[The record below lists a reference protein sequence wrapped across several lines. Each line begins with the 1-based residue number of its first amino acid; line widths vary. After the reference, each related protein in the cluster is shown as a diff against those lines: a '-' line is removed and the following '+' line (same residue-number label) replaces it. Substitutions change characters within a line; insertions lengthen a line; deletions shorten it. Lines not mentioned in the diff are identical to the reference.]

1 MLEILRWFLGRVESS
16 RRVALFEGFELDLR
30 AGELCREGDK
40 PIGLAEQ
47 PFRILSMLLEH
58 SGDLVTREEIQA
70 ALWPNGTIVEFEH
83 SISAAINRLRQILGD
98 SAEEP
103 RYIET
108 LARRGYRWKGRV
120 EWVERPRQSAEPANV
135 EAGPEAHT
143 PSDRNLIGKKVS
155 HYRVLEAIG
164 GGGMGVVYKAE
175 DLKLG
180 RQVALKFLPEEL
192 VGDPAALHRFERE
205 ARAASALSHPN
216 ICIVHEVEEHE
227 QNPFI
232 VMELLEGETLREVIS
247 RSAPVKSHLEIEKL
261 LDLTI
266 QISEALDA
274 AHRQGIVHRDIK
286 PSNIFITKQGQA
298 KILDFG
304 LAKLVP
310 VATDAEGSWGGQP
323 DDGHHGISL
332 EPAPLTTSDRFLS
345 RTGATMGTAGYMS
358 PEQARGEKLDAR
370 TDLFS
375 FGLVLYEMATGKRAF
390 AGATGPKLQE
400 AILAQV
406 PTPARDL
413 NPDLPAKLEKIIDR
427 ALEKDREARYQSAL
441 ELRTDLEALDRALQP
456 KRRAPKWV
464 MAGGVVAAVSIASAI
479 FWFGRVRPRSVQS
492 PPELKLRQLT
502 NNSFE
507 NRVLT
512 GAISPDGKYLAYSDA
527 KGIRIQLV
535 ATGETRIVPQPN
547 ALNGQEVDW
556 EVAGRW
562 FPDSTRFVANAHPAG
577 ENQNAWSSQT
587 SSIWL
592 VSVLGGP
599 PHKLRDNAVAWSVSP
614 DGSLISFGT
623 NKGKLGEREIWL
635 MGSGGEQTRKLFDT
649 DEESSI
655 GGLNWSPDGK
665 RVLYVKTDQSGDTLL
680 NRNLMNGPPTTLFG
694 PGDMKKVVDVIWLTD
709 GRLLYSREEPESFF
723 GSACNFWE
731 MRLDVRAGEAV
742 EKPRRLTNW
751 AGFCMSGMSETSD
764 GKKLAFL
771 KSSGKQTSFLADL
784 AEGGTHILRPRHF
797 PLSESSEGAVGWTP
811 DSKAI
816 IFVSNRSGHFGIY
829 KQSQDQD
836 IAEAVVTEG
845 YGRDPR
851 VTPDGKNIVYLGLGE
866 NGATP
871 TSAPEPVML
880 VSITGG
886 PSQRLFIA
894 HTFSLLSCARSP
906 SDLCV
911 IGEPTDDGKQLIV
924 TSFDPLKGRGVEL
937 FRFALVANDNN
948 WSLDLSPDGTRVAA
962 TRTLAGPIYIL
973 SLGGQVL
980 QEVQV
985 KGWSNLESLNWAADG
1000 KGLFVTA
1007 GVRNGKELLRVDLQG
1022 NAHALWEDTGGS
1034 AETEAHPSPDGR
1046 HLAFHGWTTNG
1057 NMWMMENF

>member
-1 MLEILRWFLGRVESS
+1 LGKIESS
-16 RRVALFEGFELDLR
+16 YRVALFEGFELDLR
-30 AGELCREGDK
+30 AGELCRRGDK
-40 PIGLAEQ
+40 PVSLAEQ
-47 PFRILSMLLEH
+47 PFRILAMLLEH

-120 EWVERPRQSAEPANV
+120 EWVEKPRQSAEPANI
-135 EAGPEAHT
+135 EAGATQT
-143 PSDRNLIGKKVS
+143 PSDRDLIGKKVS
-155 HYRVLEAIG
+155 HYRVLEVIG

-192 VGDPAALHRFERE
+192 ASDPAALHRFERE

-216 ICIVHEVEEHE
+216 ICTIHEVEEHE

-247 RSAPVKSHLEIEKL
+247 RSGPVKSPFELEKL
-261 LDLTI
+261 LDLAI
-266 QISEALDA
+266 QISEGLDA

-286 PSNIFITKQGQA
+286 PANIFISKQGQA

-304 LAKLVP
+304 LAKL
-310 VATDAEGSWGGQP
+310 GSGSMAAGRNQTEQRD
-323 DDGHHGISL
+323 DDGHHGISR
-332 EPAPLTTSDRFLS
+332 EAVPLTTSDPFLS

-390 AGATGPKLQE
+390 AGATGPELLE

-406 PTPARDL
+406 PIPPREL
-413 NPDLPAKLEKIIDR
+413 NPGLPAKLEKIIDR

-441 ELRTDLEALDRALQP
+441 ELRADLETLNRAMKP
-456 KRRAPKWV
+456 KRRAPRWV
-464 MAGGVVAAVSIASAI
+464 MAGGVVAAILIASAI
-479 FWFGRVRPRSVQS
+479 FWFGRVGPRSVQS
-492 PPELKLRQLT
+492 TPELKLRQLT

-507 NRVLT
+507 NRALT

-535 ATGETRIVPQPN
+535 ATGETRAIPQPKE
-547 ALNGQEVDW
+547 LGGKEVDW
-556 EVAGRW
+556 DIVCTW
-562 FPDSTRFVANAHPAG
+562 FPDSTRFLANAHPAG
-577 ENQNAWSSQT
+577 EDQSAWSSQT

-599 PHKLRDNAVAWSVSP
+599 PHKLRDNAIAWSVSP

-623 NKGKLGEREIWL
+623 NKGKRGEREIWL
-635 MGSGGEQTRKLFDT
+635 MGSGGEQARKLFDT

-665 RVLYVKTDQSGDTLL
+665 RTLYVKTDQLGDSLL
-680 NRNLMNGPPTTLFG
+680 NRNLTNGPPTTVFG
-694 PGDMKKVVDVIWLTD
+694 AREMKKVVDLIWLAD
-709 GRLLYSREEPESFF
+709 GRLLYSQQEPESFF

-731 MRLDVRAGEAV
+731 MRLDASTGEAL

-751 AGFCMSGMSETSD
+751 SGFCMNGLSETSD
-764 GKKLAFL
+764 GKKLVFL
-771 KSSGKQTSFLADL
+771 KWAGKQTSFLADL
-784 AEGGTHILRPRHF
+784 AEGGTRILRPRHF

-811 DSKAI
+811 DSKALL
-816 IFVSNRSGHFGIY
+816 FVSNRSGHNEIY
-829 KQSQDQD
+829 RQFLDQD
-836 IAEAVVTEG
+836 IAEGVVTEG
-845 YGRDPR
+845 FGRDAR
-851 VTPDGKNIVYLGLGE
+851 VTPDGKNIVYLGIAE
-866 NGATP
+866 NGAAP
-871 TSAPEPVML
+871 TSAPEPVMR

-911 IGEPTDDGKQLIV
+911 IGEPTEDGRQLV
-924 TSFDPLKGRGVEL
+924 LTAFDPQKGRGAEL
-937 FRFALVANDNN
+937 FRFALVANDKN
-948 WSLDLSPDGTRVAA
+948 WFLDLSPDGTRVAV

-973 SLGGQVL
+973 SLGGQLL
-980 QEVQV
+980 QQVQV
-985 KGWSNLESLNWAADG
+985 KSWSNIQFLNWAADG
-1000 KGLFVTA
+1000 KNLFVTA
-1007 GVRNGKELLRVDLQG
+1007 SIRNGKELLHLDLKG
-1022 NAHALWEDTGGS
+1022 NAHALWEGSGGS
-1034 AETEAHPSPDGR
+1034 AETEAYPSPDGR

-1057 NMWMMENF
+1057 NMWMAENF